1 MGVTLSRSMNAK
13 EPSREAPDKTT
24 GGVLPAN
31 GRLVDQPAV
40 QAAAAAPG
48 ETNRRRLTDAGEWK

>member
-13 EPSREAPDKTT
+13 EPSREAPDKFN

-31 GRLVDQPAV
+31 GRLAD
-40 QAAAAAPG
+40 AA
-48 ETNRRRLTDAGEWK
+48 ELKRRSEADKYQQQ